1 MGSEEGFDEVREQ
14 ERAARER
21 EAEAEGSEAQAQR
34 EDELPQEGEMGS
46 RRADEDSVVP
56 MDTDEE
62 RRGVVRPPEGA

>member
-1 MGSEEGFDEVREQ
+1 MAGEESFEDVREQ
-14 ERAARER
+14 ERQARER

-34 EDELPQEGEMGS
+34 EDELPPEGEMGG